1 MFLRNMADKRYSI
14 KRENNGK
21 IDFLIKD
28 SYYGDGFWQTQEE
41 LNWDLLFV
49 EPQSAKKSFKQLLRW
64 IKMSENDNLSLV
76 EIKKQKNS
84 DKLIVSDD
92 ILKIEVPNEKRFS
105 ERIIEEYFILTL
117 KNNEKCNII

>member
-105 ERIIEEYFILTL
+105 ERIIEEYYILTL